1 MVKVLKGIYSDPSL
15 GPLLGFKGG
24 TALYL
29 FHNLPRFSVD
39 LDFDLLDET
48 KKDLVFSK
56 VNQIVGKFAEVREK
70 RDKFYNLFWL
80 LSYKKGSPQ
89 LKVEINKRSFECSY
103 ELRSYLGIS
112 MLVMKKEDMFAN
124 KLIALL
130 DRRKLANRDIFDIWF
145 MLDNSWEVNWKTVED
160 RTKIKP
166 RLYLQKCI
174 NFLEKNPPESILSGM
189 GELLEPK
196 AKVWTKQNLLLD
208 TVFLLKLHLENL

>member
-29 FHNLPRFSVD
+29 FHNLPRFSID

-70 RDKFYNLFWL
+70 RDKFC
-80 LSYKKGSPQ
+80 PQ

-130 DRRKLANRDIFDIWF
+130 DRRELANRDIFDIWF